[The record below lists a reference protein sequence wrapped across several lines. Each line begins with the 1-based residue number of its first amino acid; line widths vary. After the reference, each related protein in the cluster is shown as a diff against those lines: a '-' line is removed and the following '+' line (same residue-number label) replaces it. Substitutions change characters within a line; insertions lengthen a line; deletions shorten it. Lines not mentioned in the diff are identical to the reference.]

1 MRNSDGPGDKL
12 GPFCGAQPGLG
23 GAMRAVSASMST
35 DLNALPARALSA
47 GLEPI
52 LQRLEAENEALVAR
66 TEAWSAINSGSFELD
81 GLKRMRAPLLD
92 AVSVLSGAVEEVAL
106 APSQRVRPNGEIVDI
121 EHGVSI
127 RVRVRPEAPV
137 QVALTGH
144 YDTVFPAA
152 HPFQKPWREGEAL
165 RGPGTADMKGGIAV
179 MLAALQAFEAAPG
192 DKRVGYE
199 VLLSPDEEVGSM
211 ASAPLLA
218 ELGARAHVGM
228 TYEPALADGAL
239 VDARKGSGNFS
250 LIIKG
255 RAAHVGR
262 AFADGR
268 SAVIAAAEAA
278 LALDALN
285 GQRDGVTFNVGAIDG
300 GSAVNIVPDRAVLRF
315 NIRAPDAEGAAWGE
329 AQAQR
334 IGDAANQRDGVS
346 AHLHGGITRPPKP
359 LNAQQRTIVGWTRAA
374 GEALGL
380 DLKFQSS
387 GGVCEGNNLAA
398 AGCPNI
404 DTLGPCGGGLHSD
417 QEFALISTFS
427 ERAKLSLLLLAGLN
441 SGAFDVRSLR
451 T

>member
-1 MRNSDGPGDKL
+1 M
-12 GPFCGAQPGLG
+12 
-23 GAMRAVSASMST
+23 SADQT
-35 DLNALPARALSA
+35 ATPARSLGA
-47 GLEPI
+47 GFEPFLE
-52 LQRLEAENEALVAR
+52 RLDAEGEALAAR
-66 TEAWSAINSGSFELD
+66 TEAWSAINSGSFELA
-81 GLKRMRAPLLD
+81 GLKLMRAPLLD
-92 AVSVLSGAVEEVAL
+92 AASALPGEVTEVEL
-106 APSQRVRPNGEIVDI
+106 QPSQRVRPDGEVIDI

-152 HPFQKPWREGEAL
+152 HPFQKPWREGAML

-179 MLAALQAFEAAPG
+179 MLAALQAFEATPG
-192 DKRVGYE
+192 AKRVGYE

-218 ELGARAHVGM
+218 ELGARAHLGM

-250 LIIKG
+250 LILKG

-262 AFADGR
+262 AFNDGR
-268 SAVIAAAEAA
+268 SAVLAAAEAA
-278 LALDALN
+278 LALNALN
-285 GQRDGVTFNVGAIDG
+285 GQRDGVTVNVGAIDG
-300 GSAVNIVPDRAVLRF
+300 GSAVNVVPDRAVLRF
-315 NIRAPDAEGAAWGE
+315 NIRSPDTEGAAWGE
-329 AQAQR
+329 AEARR
-334 IGDAANQRDGVS
+334 IAAAAAARDGIS

-359 LNAQQRTIVGWTRAA
+359 LNDQQRTIVSWTRTA

-380 DLKFQSS
+380 DLKFQAS

-417 QEFALISTFS
+417 QEFALLSTFS
-427 ERAKLSLLLLAGLN
+427 ERAKLSFLLLAGLER
-441 SGAFDVRSLR
+441 GVFDVGSLR
-451 T
+451 S